1 MTARIT
7 YAQLRASGAC
17 RDQLALFKRKFG
29 DSVEVTVQLAESVA
43 NEFDWDWVASKL
55 LKAPAWDEYYR
66 VTAAAWDEYERV
78 TAAAWAE
85 YYRVTAPAFAEYDRV
100 RAAALAEY
108 ERVTAA
114 AWAECKRVTAAAR
127 TECKRVGAAAF
138 ATAYISQVAAGDAR
152 LIAAA
157 PELVEALRNINATFE
172 AYGKHR
178 LPEYV
183 RKEFAPIRALLARIQ
198 LGDSALGIE
207 EAGE

>member
-43 NEFDWDWVASKL
+43 NEFDWDWAASKL
-55 LKAPAWDEYYR
+55 LKAAAWDEYYR
-66 VTAAAWDEYERV
+66 VRAAARDEYYHVTAAARAECKRV

-85 YYRVTAPAFAEYDRV
+85 YYRVTAPAFAEC
-100 RAAALAEY
+100 

-114 AWAECKRVTAAAR
+114 ARA
-127 TECKRVGAAAF
+127 ECKRVGAAAF

>member
-85 YYRVTAPAFAEYDRV
+85 YYRVTAPAWDEYKRV
-100 RAAALAEY
+100 KAAARAEC

-114 AWAECKRVTAAAR
+114 AWAEYY
-127 TECKRVGAAAF
+127 RVGAAAF

-183 RKEFAPIRALLARIQ
+183 RKEFAPIRAVLARIQ

>member
-85 YYRVTAPAFAEYDRV
+85 YYRVTAPAWDEYKRV
-100 RAAALAEY
+100 KAAARAEC

-114 AWAECKRVTAAAR
+114 AWAEYY
-127 TECKRVGAAAF
+127 RVGAAAF

>member
-43 NEFDWDWVASKL
+43 NEFDWDWAASKL
-55 LKAPAWDEYYR
+55 LKAAAWDEYYR
-66 VTAAAWDEYERV
+66 VRAAARDEYYHVTAAARAECERV

-85 YYRVTAPAFAEYDRV
+85 YYRVTAP
-100 RAAALAEY
+100 
-108 ERVTAA
+108 
-114 AWAECKRVTAAAR
+114 
-127 TECKRVGAAAF
+127 AF

-183 RKEFAPIRALLARIQ
+183 RKEFAPIRAVLARIQ

>member
-55 LKAPAWDEYYR
+55 LKAPAWDEYER

-85 YYRVTAPAFAEYDRV
+85 YYRVTAPAWDEYKRV
-100 RAAALAEY
+100 KAAARAEC

-114 AWAECKRVTAAAR
+114 AWAEYY
-127 TECKRVGAAAF
+127 RVGAAAF

>member
-55 LKAPAWDEYYR
+55 LKAPAWDEYKR
-66 VTAAAWDEYERV
+66 VKAAARAECERV

-85 YYRVTAPAFAEYDRV
+85 YY
-100 RAAALAEY
+100 
-108 ERVTAA
+108 
-114 AWAECKRVTAAAR
+114 
-127 TECKRVGAAAF
+127 RVGAAAF